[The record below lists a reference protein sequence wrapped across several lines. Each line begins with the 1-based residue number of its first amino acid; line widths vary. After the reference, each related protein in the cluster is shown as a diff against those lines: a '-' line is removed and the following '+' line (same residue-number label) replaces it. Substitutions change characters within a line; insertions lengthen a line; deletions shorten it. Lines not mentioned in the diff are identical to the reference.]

1 MITTIINNSIA
12 DQWTHNYVENFNNQ
26 FNLKNNIKL
35 NNSKLSTKNNLLEQI
50 YYISPYIYDLFQD
63 NHISLNTAKLKATNL
78 YKTFSK
84 SQKIIVSNRI
94 HQLNK
99 LNNFDMS
106 KLNSINPVF

>member
-1 MITTIINNSIA
+1 MNSIINNLTC
-12 DQWTHNYVENFNNQ
+12 DQWTHTYVENFNNQ
-26 FNLKNNIKL
+26 FNTGNSVKL

-84 SQKIIVSNRI
+84 SEKITVSNRI
-94 HQLNK
+94 QQLNK
-99 LNNFDMS
+99 LNSFDMS